1 MGSAMGYTFLY
12 IVILKA
18 AILPSS
24 FLVEVPNSED
34 SSGLHVFTP
43 ILFFL
48 PNSSR
53 TLPRVFQTTA
63 LWFQRDEAAER
74 GELRQHAMG
83 CRKGKSVCMSLR
95 RKGLGNESCRC
106 CVILSLC
113 EMELVCGCEKGVF
126 GSEQAWA

>member
-1 MGSAMGYTFLY
+1 MVTVGSAMGYTFLY

-63 LWFQRDEAAER
+63 CMVPER
-74 GELRQHAMG
+74 
-83 CRKGKSVCMSLR
+83 
-95 RKGLGNESCRC
+95 
-106 CVILSLC
+106 
-113 EMELVCGCEKGVF
+113 
-126 GSEQAWA
+126 